1 MRDNLKDN
9 KKKPEV
15 KVGELVVIKGDEQN
29 KTQERLTVIR
39 EVYPEIDEKVRAVR
53 LRAGKLYL
61 QWAIQHLNP
70 LELSCDIVA
79 PTQEHTIN
87 EEAEEFRPKR
97 NVSKIHDLGNDYR
110 ERPFNQQ
117 HFITND

>member
-15 KVGELVVIKGDEQN
+15 KVGELVAIKGDEQN
-29 KTQERLTVIR
+29 KTQGRLTVIR

-61 QWAIQHLNP
+61 Q
-70 LELSCDIVA
+70 
-79 PTQEHTIN
+79 
-87 EEAEEFRPKR
+87 
-97 NVSKIHDLGNDYR
+97 
-110 ERPFNQQ
+110 
-117 HFITND
+117 

>member
-61 QWAIQHLNP
+61 Q
-70 LELSCDIVA
+70 
-79 PTQEHTIN
+79 
-87 EEAEEFRPKR
+87 
-97 NVSKIHDLGNDYR
+97 
-110 ERPFNQQ
+110 
-117 HFITND
+117 

>member
-15 KVGELVVIKGDEQN
+15 KVGESVVIKGDEQN

-61 QWAIQHLNP
+61 Q
-70 LELSCDIVA
+70 
-79 PTQEHTIN
+79 
-87 EEAEEFRPKR
+87 
-97 NVSKIHDLGNDYR
+97 
-110 ERPFNQQ
+110 
-117 HFITND
+117 